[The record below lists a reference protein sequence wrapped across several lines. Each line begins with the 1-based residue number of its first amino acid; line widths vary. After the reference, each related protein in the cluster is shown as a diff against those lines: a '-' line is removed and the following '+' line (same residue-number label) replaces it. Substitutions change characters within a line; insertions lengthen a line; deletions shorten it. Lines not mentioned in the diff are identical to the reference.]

1 MIERVIENWLTR
13 VNERSLEIPFC
24 QLLTSEGY
32 QVVHLSRHGS
42 FEQGKDILAI
52 DPEGVPCAFQL
63 KGSGEKIT
71 QRLWAKEY
79 VEQIIRLVELP
90 IKHPSIDSSLPRNVF
105 FVTNGELD
113 EEVRIEIED
122 RNHEWERRG
131 YPRLNTIVKGQ
142 LLARFLDLHTN
153 LWPLELAFERNF
165 LELFLTNGRA
175 NLDKR
180 KLADFIIN
188 LLPFADENLNRVECS
203 RRLASVAVM
212 TSYVLS
218 AYEKTQN
225 HVAIFEGWV
234 IYTASLIALTEK
246 FRLDASYWRDSLSIS
261 CIAIEHALFNLCQE
275 LQQRTHLVEGDPLVD
290 HPFYQ
295 GRVTWLLGLVS
306 TYFLWKLLRKEPIPD
321 ETVTW
326 MKEFSKTHQRDLF
339 LWGEASVPHFVA
351 LFWFL
356 LNQTGLPNH
365 IGLLTS
371 VFGKYC

>member
-212 TSYVLS
+212 T
-218 AYEKTQN
+218 QQ
-225 HVAIFEGWV
+225 FE
-234 IYTASLIALTEK
+234 I
-246 FRLDASYWRDSLSIS
+246 
-261 CIAIEHALFNLCQE
+261 
-275 LQQRTHLVEGDPLVD
+275 
-290 HPFYQ
+290 
-295 GRVTWLLGLVS
+295 
-306 TYFLWKLLRKEPIPD
+306 
-321 ETVTW
+321 
-326 MKEFSKTHQRDLF
+326 
-339 LWGEASVPHFVA
+339 
-351 LFWFL
+351 
-356 LNQTGLPNH
+356 
-365 IGLLTS
+365 
-371 VFGKYC
+371 